1 MAEGAVIELD
11 ATDRVPTPSQ
21 QRFLDTRER
30 IAGFFGG
37 YGSGKTS
44 TGAEKALDLIAANPG
59 CSGIIVA
66 PTYGQ
71 LEKAALRSF
80 FDPDAPDDGLC
91 PKEWIA
97 EVNIGKRY
105 FLHPNGA
112 RTYWGS
118 ADNPKSLEGQNL
130 AWFWLDEPGDCKLR
144 AFQVL
149 VGRLRDISAKWIQGY
164 VTGTPRPGWL
174 WREFNSGKAGRAVVH
189 ASTRENAAHLAPG
202 TIEEMERTYSAREAR
217 VLIDGEFGLLVGAV
231 YEEFEKRTHLVE
243 WKYDPRFRTIEFW
256 DFGYRRPYVGWA
268 QLIPQGTV
276 LQTAAGPVRV
286 GAGGAWVIF
295 DELTDENVT
304 TEILAGRARQK
315 GYQVDEIDC
324 DPAGDGVQ
332 SATGLNDVAVLR
344 SIRCMGGPRPEIRF
358 TTEPR
363 WRHIPNGVSI
373 VRGMLRNARKEIR
386 LFVARS
392 LDDPRSKRGAVKMFE
407 GYAYPEAKDG
417 KPVGDEPLKD
427 GLLDHA
433 GDGIRYFGVRR
444 YLEAMGSDARA
455 IPSL

>member
-1 MAEGAVIELD
+1 MASGAVIELD
-11 ATDRVPTPSQ
+11 ATDRLPTPSQ
-21 QRFLDTRER
+21 QRFLDARER
-30 IAGFFGG
+30 IAGMFGG

-59 CSGIIVA
+59 CSGVIVA

-71 LEKAALRSF
+71 LSRGALRTF
-80 FDPDAPDDGLC
+80 FDVDDPDAGLC

-97 EVNIGKRY
+97 EVNVGKRY

-118 ADNPKSLEGQNL
+118 ADSPRSLEGWNG
-130 AWFWLDEPGDCKLR
+130 AWFWMDEPGDCKLR

-149 VGRLRDISAKWIQGY
+149 VGRLRDPKAKWIQGY

-174 WREFNSGKAGRAVVH
+174 WREFNSGKPGRGVVH

-202 TIEEMERTYSAREAR
+202 TIEELERTYSAREAR

-231 YEEFEKRTHLVE
+231 YEEFERKTHLVE
-243 WKYDPRFRTIEFW
+243 WAYRPGLRTIEFW

-268 QLIPQGTV
+268 QLVPGGTV
-276 LQTAAGPVRV
+276 LITAAGPLRAPV
-286 GAGGAWVIF
+286 GGAWIVF
-295 DELTDENVT
+295 DEFTDENIT
-304 TEILAGRARQK
+304 TELLAGRAKDK
-315 GYQVDEIDC
+315 GYQIDEIDC
-324 DPAGDGVQ
+324 DPAGEGTQ
-332 SATGLNDVAVLR
+332 SASGLNDVAVLR
-344 SIRCMGGPRPEIRF
+344 SIHCANGRPDIRF

-363 WRHIPNGVSI
+363 WRHIPNGVAI
-373 VRGMLRNARKEIR
+373 VRGMLKNARGEAR
-386 LFVARS
+386 LLVAKS
-392 LDDPRSKRGAVKMFE
+392 LDKPTAARGIVKDLE

-417 KPVGDEPLKD
+417 RPVGDDPVKD
-427 GLLDHA
+427 GLHDHGCDA
-433 GDGIRYFGVRR
+433 IRYFAVRR
-444 YLEAMGSDARA
+444 HLEASGPGART